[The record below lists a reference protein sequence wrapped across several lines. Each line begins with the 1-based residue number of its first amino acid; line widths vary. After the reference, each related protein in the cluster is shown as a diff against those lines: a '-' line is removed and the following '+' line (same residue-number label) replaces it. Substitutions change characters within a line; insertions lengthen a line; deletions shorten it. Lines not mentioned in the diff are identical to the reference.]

1 VVEDEPQLRRVLR
14 TLLELENFRVIE
26 AETAERGVAEARTHK
41 PDLLIVDLGLPD
53 RDGTELISDV
63 RSWSR
68 VPIIV
73 LSARSDESDKVAALE
88 AGADDYITK
97 PFGAREL
104 SARVQVALRHTAAAG
119 AAGATLQIGAWRIDL
134 KARSARDDSGREL
147 HLTPIEYRLLE
158 ALGSTSAWWSR
169 IARCC
174 SRCGAGQCA
183 ADTLPAVYMK
193 QLRAKLEPD
202 PARPQWLL
210 TETGV
215 GIGWRCAN
223 SRAISESVPFDASSR
238 PLCPISL

>member
-1 VVEDEPQLRRVLR
+1 MTLASRAVLVVEDEPQLRRVLR

-26 AETAERGVAEARTHK
+26 AENAERGLAEARNHK

-53 RDGTELISDV
+53 RDGTEVIVGV

-104 SARVQVALRHTAAAG
+104 SARVQVALRHSASAG
-119 AAGATLQIGAWRIDL
+119 AAGATLLIGVWRIDL
-134 KARSARDDSGREL
+134 KARTARDEGGREL
-147 HLTPIEYRLLE
+147 HLTPTEYRLLE
-158 ALGSTSAWWSR
+158 VLAQHIGLVVTHRTLLQQVWGPGSAQQTHYLR
-169 IARCC
+169 
-174 SRCGAGQCA
+174 
-183 ADTLPAVYMK
+183 VYMK

-215 GIGWRCAN
+215 GYRLAQREN
-223 SRAISESVPFDASSR
+223 P
-238 PLCPISL
+238 

>member
-1 VVEDEPQLRRVLR
+1 MTLASRAVLVVEDEPQLRRVLR

-158 ALGSTSAWWSR
+158 VLGEHIGLVVTHRALLQQVWGPGSAQQTHYLR
-169 IARCC
+169 
-174 SRCGAGQCA
+174 
-183 ADTLPAVYMK
+183 VYMK

-215 GIGWRCAN
+215 GYRLAL
-223 SRAISESVPFDASSR
+223 RE
-238 PLCPISL
+238 

>member
-1 VVEDEPQLRRVLR
+1 MTVASRAVLVVEDEPRLRRVLR

-26 AETAERGVAEARTHK
+26 AEGAERGLLEARTHK

-53 RDGTELISDV
+53 RDGTEVITGV

-104 SARVQVALRHTAAAG
+104 SARVQVALRHTAGAG
-119 AAGATLQIGAWRIDL
+119 AAGATLLIGVWRIDL
-134 KARSARDDSGREL
+134 KARTARDDSGHEL
-147 HLTPIEYRLLE
+147 HLTPTEYRLLE
-158 ALGSTSAWWSR
+158 VLAQHIGLVVTHRTLLQQVWGPGSAQQTHYLR
-169 IARCC
+169 
-174 SRCGAGQCA
+174 
-183 ADTLPAVYMK
+183 VYMK
-193 QLRAKLEPD
+193 QLRSKLEPD
-202 PARPQWLL
+202 PTRPHWLL

-215 GIGWRCAN
+215 GYRLAQ
-223 SRAISESVPFDASSR
+223 RE
-238 PLCPISL
+238 

>member
-1 VVEDEPQLRRVLR
+1 MTLASRAVLVVEDEPQLRRVLR

-26 AETAERGVAEARTHK
+26 ADSAERALVEARTHK

-53 RDGTELISDV
+53 RDGTEVITGV

-73 LSARSDESDKVAALE
+73 LSARSDESDKVGALE

-104 SARVQVALRHTAAAG
+104 AARVQVALRHSASAG
-119 AAGATLQIGAWRIDL
+119 AAGATLRIGAWRIDL
-134 KARSARDDSGREL
+134 KARNARDQGGHEL
-147 HLTPIEYRLLE
+147 HLTPTEYRLLE
-158 ALGSTSAWWSR
+158 VLAQHIGLVVTHRALLQQVWGPGSAQQTQYLR
-169 IARCC
+169 
-174 SRCGAGQCA
+174 
-183 ADTLPAVYMK
+183 VYMK

-215 GIGWRCAN
+215 GYRLAQ
-223 SRAISESVPFDASSR
+223 RE
-238 PLCPISL
+238 

>member
-1 VVEDEPQLRRVLR
+1 MTLASRAVLVVEDEPQLRRVLR

-26 AETAERGVAEARTHK
+26 AENAERGLAEARNHK

-53 RDGTELISDV
+53 RDGTEVIVGV

-104 SARVQVALRHTAAAG
+104 SARVQVALRHSASAG
-119 AAGATLQIGAWRIDL
+119 AAGATLLIGVWRIDL
-134 KARSARDDSGREL
+134 KARTARGEGGREL
-147 HLTPIEYRLLE
+147 HLTPTEYRLLE
-158 ALGSTSAWWSR
+158 VLAQHIGLVVTHRTLLQQVWGPGSAQQTHYLR
-169 IARCC
+169 
-174 SRCGAGQCA
+174 
-183 ADTLPAVYMK
+183 VYMK

-215 GIGWRCAN
+215 GYRLAQREN
-223 SRAISESVPFDASSR
+223 P
-238 PLCPISL
+238 